1 MTWWDI
7 GTIFV
12 VLVLGSFIAGFVDAW
27 LEQRKRDKKTKKG
40 SEDSN
45 PRPPVV

>member
-1 MTWWDI
+1 MNCPIGLDKLTRLWNKFLTWLWWPATKEAI
-7 GTIFV
+7 
-12 VLVLGSFIAGFVDAW
+12 
-27 LEQRKRDKKTKKG
+27 EDKKTKKG